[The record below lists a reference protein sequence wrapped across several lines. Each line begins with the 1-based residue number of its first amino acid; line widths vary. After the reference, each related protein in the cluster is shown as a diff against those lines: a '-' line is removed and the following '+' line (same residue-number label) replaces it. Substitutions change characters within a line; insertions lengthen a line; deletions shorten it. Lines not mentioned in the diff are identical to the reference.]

1 MQKHIDKLLKTI
13 KGDNMPKHDR
23 SSQCEKIEF
32 VEVKSTKDTVFGV
45 AIATDVKGGQVIL
58 APTSIDYKP
67 RFYREFLQTLDE
79 FQNYMKANNLNIA
92 YSRCLSYRLWEL
104 AQSQAKQKAIR

>member
-1 MQKHIDKLLKTI
+1 MKGKLLKTI
-13 KGDNMPKHDR
+13 KGKDMPKHDR

-32 VEVKSTKDTVFGV
+32 VEVKKDFGV